1 MAVMSYRANR
11 QASTKYYPFFL
22 LFGKQM
28 RLPIEHDTNPISN
41 KDEFDYSIEEE
52 IDNRLKSLLK
62 MESVLASS
70 KLNLKPL
77 NLSKRNNMTLNIH
90 PLLIKS
96 VI

>member
-1 MAVMSYRANR
+1 MSYRANR
-11 QASTKYYPFFL
+11 QASTKYSPFFL

-28 RLPIEHDTNPISN
+28 QLPIEHDTNPNSN
-41 KDEFDYSIEEE
+41 TYESVYSIEEE

-62 MESVLASS
+62 MESLLASS
-70 KLNLKPL
+70 KLNLKAAQTMQ
-77 NLSKRNNMTLNIH
+77 KNNMTLNIH